1 MVRLSTAIVGLML
14 CMLFVPG
21 ARGQVSAHLANGTIG
36 TTAPQGTPVVGGNTS
51 FTSTM
56 TVHITNNTQ
65 MAQTVRVQVLIVN
78 PETNRVVGTGTS
90 DEINLPAG
98 SSADYN
104 VTVQSANSTAEN
116 ATGTKQMSATM
127 NVRQGA
133 TILNPPESWGFSY
146 QVASPEDGGRNYY
159 EF

>member
-1 MVRLSTAIVGLML
+1 MLRLSTALVGLMVSL
-14 CMLFVPG
+14 LLVPF
-21 ARGQVSAHLANGTIG
+21 AHGQVTAHLASGTIG
-36 TTAPQGTPVVGGNTS
+36 STAAQGTPVVGGSTS

-56 TVHITNNTQ
+56 TVRITNNTQ

-78 PETNRVVGTGTS
+78 PETNRVVGTGSS
-90 DEINLPAG
+90 DEISLPAG

-104 VTVQSANSTAEN
+104 VTVQSANSTAES
-116 ATGTKQMSATM
+116 ATGTKSMSATM